1 MGGYCGYEA
10 RCDMVRKGVGWM
22 QNKAGFVVYL

>member
-10 RCDMVRKGVGWM
+10 RCDMVTKGVGWM
-22 QNKAGFVVYL
+22 QNKVVVVNL